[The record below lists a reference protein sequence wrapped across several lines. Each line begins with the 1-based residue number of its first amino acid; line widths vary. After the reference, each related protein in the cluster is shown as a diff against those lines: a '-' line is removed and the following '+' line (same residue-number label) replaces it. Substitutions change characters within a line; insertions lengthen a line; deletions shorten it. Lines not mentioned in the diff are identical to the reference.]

1 MTDYSPEDG
10 KNYERKCF
18 ERYCV
23 SSGDMD
29 VDHGMSNWK
38 LETQDGQVI
47 GFYND
52 TGQNKDP
59 KGPGTS
65 KYVLNTS
72 GMGLEVFGK
81 GLKVRDEG
89 DTTSVPAKLIHCHR
103 GDYGITCKN
112 GDITLRARNINI
124 IADGGGNKD
133 GQLLIDATRL
143 IDMRAPDVRVNS
155 EKFVVRAT
163 QEADVVTSGTLS
175 LFSGIERHSQKAFE
189 GFGNL
194 EKIIKDSST
203 LTKGMSKIGEELKS
217 ITEKVEKTG
226 FADKVNELTDQLK
239 SLPDSDLG
247 KKLKSTAENDELG
260 LQNFAE
266 TTGAEIGETL
276 TPQIDRLRGV
286 IGGEIDSILG
296 GLG

>member
-1 MTDYSPEDG
+1 MTKFDPEDG

-18 ERYCV
+18 ERHVV
-23 SSGDMD
+23 SSGDTD

-38 LETQDGQVI
+38 LETQDGQML

-89 DTTSVPAKLIHCHR
+89 DNTSVPAKITHCHR
-103 GDYGITCKN
+103 GDYGVTCKN

-143 IDMRAPDVRVNS
+143 IDMRAPDARINC
-155 EKFVVRAT
+155 EKFVTRAT
-163 QEADVVTSGTLS
+163 QEADIVTSGPLS

-203 LTKGMSKIGEELKS
+203 LTAGTTKIGEELKS
-217 ITEKVEKTG
+217 ITQKVEKSG
-226 FADKVNELTDQLK
+226 FANKVNELTDQLK
-239 SLPDSDLG
+239 SLPDSELG
-247 KKLKSTAENDELG
+247 KA
-260 LQNFAE
+260 LQNPEIPEALQEFSE
-266 TTGAEIGETL
+266 GPGAEVGETL
-276 TPQIDRLRGV
+276 IPQVERLRGV